1 MSSRRNLSAAIAV
14 RFLAS
19 GVLNTIVGFGIIA
32 ACLALGFEP
41 NLANLTGYLLS
52 FSLAFIVQRGWVYSG
67 RRGHPLRFAAAAG
80 MAYAANLATLNALL
94 YAGMPVILAQ
104 LGGMATY
111 TVGFFLL
118 TSLWVFVGH
127 SSAEAKTGT
136 AAPIPPPTPGT

>member
-1 MSSRRNLSAAIAV
+1 MSSRRNLSAGTAV

-19 GVLNTIVGFGIIA
+19 GVLNTLVGFGIIA

-41 NLANLTGYLLS
+41 NLANFIGYLLA

-67 RRGHPLRFAAAAG
+67 RRGHAVRFAAAAG
-80 MAYAANLATLNALL
+80 LSYAANLATLNVLI
-94 YAGMPVILAQ
+94 YAGVPVIIAQ

-111 TVGFFLL
+111 TVCFFLL

-127 SSAEAKTGT
+127 SSAEAENGT
-136 AAPIPPPTPGT
+136 TAPVPPPTPGT